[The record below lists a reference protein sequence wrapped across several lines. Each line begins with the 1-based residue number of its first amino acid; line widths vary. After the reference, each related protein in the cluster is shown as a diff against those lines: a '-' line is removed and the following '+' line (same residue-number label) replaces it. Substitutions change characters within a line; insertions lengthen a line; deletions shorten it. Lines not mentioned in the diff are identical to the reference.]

1 MHNSSKCTGLQVER
15 SEFKTRSG
23 HCVVFLSKTPS
34 SHSVSLY
41 PGVYMGISK
50 LSGKPD
56 EMLGETLGWTN
67 IPIGS
72 STDFF
77 LRVKWPPRHSPVSI
91 IVSLMLPVILINFAF

>member
-1 MHNSSKCTGLQVER
+1 
-15 SEFKTRSG
+15 
-23 HCVVFLSKTPS
+23 
-34 SHSVSLY
+34 
-41 PGVYMGISK
+41 MGISK

-77 LRVKWPPRHSPVSI
+77 YELNGHQDTLQFR
-91 IVSLMLPVILINFAF
+91 

>member
-15 SEFKTRSG
+15 SEFKTRPG
-23 HCVVFLSKTPS
+23 HCVVFLGKTLS
-34 SHSVSLY
+34 SHSASLY
-41 PGVYMGISK
+41 PGIYMGGSK

-77 LRVKWPPRHSPVSI
+77 KS
-91 IVSLMLPVILINFAF
+91 